1 MSKNTIKING
11 AKLKELLQTTTGK
24 SLGEIAIENG
34 YSRSLINEAVR
45 VNKASPLIQ
54 TLCKLYGI
62 APEAYE
68 IKEVKPE
75 TTKSKSGEQV
85 SFNDFYID
93 RDELKA
99 IVKEAIVEVL
109 TERGGSSNG
118 R

>member
-75 TTKSKSGEQV
+75 TKSKSGEQV

-99 IVKEAIVEVL
+99 IVKEAIAEVL
-109 TERGGSSNG
+109 TERGEKL
-118 R
+118 